1 MNENQ
6 MNHNKQGSAMHEPK
20 ERGLLSVNHAGLLAS
35 AAAGHALDTCT
46 IAAAAMV
53 SLFGHGDRQGC
64 AHPKLQDK
72 STVLHRKA
80 RQEHNYLLLKYS
92 SL

>member
-1 MNENQ
+1 

-20 ERGLLSVNHAGLLAS
+20 ERGLLSVDHAGLQAS

-64 AHPKLQDK
+64 AHPKLQDE

-80 RQEHNYLLLKYS
+80 IQENNYLLLKYS